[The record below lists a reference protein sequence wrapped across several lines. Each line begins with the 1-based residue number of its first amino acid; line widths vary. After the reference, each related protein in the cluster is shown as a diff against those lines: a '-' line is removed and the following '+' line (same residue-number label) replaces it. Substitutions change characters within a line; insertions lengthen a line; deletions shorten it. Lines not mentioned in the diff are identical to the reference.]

1 MWRLALA
8 GLRANRRRFLLAA
21 LATVVGT
28 AFVAGTLGLSDTM
41 RTNTER
47 TIIGNS
53 SQFDAVA
60 ITGNQLEKFGPGTV
74 EKLSRLPGI
83 ERTEGLLRG
92 EISIL
97 NDKGRVSRESP
108 FALSVTSRM
117 RIIKGTAP
125 SDTEI
130 VLAEQTARSLGRE
143 VGDTIT
149 VLDRGRGEPHRLRVS
164 GLINVTGEG
173 MHALRGAVGLTP
185 TSMTALTG
193 QSEFVELYVKAKPG
207 VSPPEAVRLLRQAVG
222 EGPYEFL
229 TGREHAERQAAS
241 SGIDPTTLRYGLL
254 MFALVALIVAAFV
267 IYNTF
272 NILITQRT
280 RELALLRCI
289 GTHRGQLFSGVL
301 TESLVIGVI
310 ASLVGLLLGVGC
322 AYGLIPLLNVFG
334 AAAIPLD
341 AFTINA
347 GTVVSSLLC
356 GLLTT
361 VVAAVMPAR
370 AATRVAPMA
379 ALRTSPESGDDQV
392 SRVRVI
398 SAGLLM
404 VAGVGL
410 AVAGPLSSAKTT
422 PLLLT
427 AVGGVLCFIGVV
439 VLGPVLV
446 RTLVGVLGLPV
457 RRSMGIPGNIAVA
470 NARRNPKRAAVTV
483 MALTIGVALSTGVS
497 TITESLKTSA
507 DRGVGTAIPVD
518 FIISPPG
525 MDITSTLPRSIAH
538 ELRRRSEITRVAS
551 VRESSVTVAGRTA
564 MLSTV
569 EGDAEPVVLQGR
581 LAGMS
586 AGQLALRPERAE
598 ELGVGLGGEVRLT
611 VNGRPVTATVTALVA
626 GKTFPRMYVAPGWFD
641 ELFPDRG
648 DTSVLVNVAEEL
660 TPERADSL
668 IDSALNATPTA
679 RVVRAQDAK
688 DSLTRT
694 LNQVTM
700 LITAMLGMAVVI
712 SLVGITNTMTLSV
725 LERSRE
731 SALLRALGMT
741 RENLRLMLAAEA
753 LMFGVIGG
761 VIGVVLGGAFG
772 LAAAKVINENIVP
785 TVPYWQ
791 IIVIVV
797 VSGLAGVLASLGPAR
812 RAARV
817 SIVNSLAAG

>member
-1 MWRLALA
+1 MKLALA

-41 RTNTER
+41 YTNTER

-60 ITGNQLEKFGPGTV
+60 ITDNQLEKFGPSTV
-74 EKLSRLPGI
+74 EKLSQLSGI

-117 RIIKGTAP
+117 RIIKGRAP

-149 VLDRGRGEPHRLRVS
+149 VLDRDKGEPHPLRVS

-185 TSMTALTG
+185 TSMTSLTG

-301 TESLVIGVI
+301 TESLVIGAV
-310 ASLVGLLLGVGC
+310 ASLVGLILGVGC

-379 ALRTSPESGDDQV
+379 ALRTTPESGDDRV
-392 SRVRVI
+392 SRVRMI

-404 VAGVGL
+404 IAGVGL
-410 AVAGPLSSAKTT
+410 AVAGLLSSAKTT

-427 AVGGVLCFIGVV
+427 AVGGVLCFVGVV

-538 ELRRRSEITRVAS
+538 ELRTRSEITRVAS
-551 VRESSVTVAGRTA
+551 VRESSVTVAGKTA

-569 EGDAEPVVLQGR
+569 EGDAEPVVIQGR

-598 ELGVGLGGEVRLT
+598 ELGVGLGGEIRLT
-611 VNGRPVTATVTALVA
+611 VNGRPMAATVTALVA

-761 VIGVVLGGAFG
+761 VVGVVLGGAFG

-791 IIVIVV
+791 IIVIVI

-812 RAARV
+812 QAAKV